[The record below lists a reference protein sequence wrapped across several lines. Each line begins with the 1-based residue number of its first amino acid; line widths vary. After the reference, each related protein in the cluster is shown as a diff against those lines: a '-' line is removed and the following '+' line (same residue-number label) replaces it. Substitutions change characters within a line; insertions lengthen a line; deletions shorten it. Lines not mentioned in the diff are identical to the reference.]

1 MKIAVIGA
9 GNMGG
14 ALIHG
19 WAKSGKVESLTIA
32 DKNEALLDKFRKTYP
47 GINATTDNT
56 AAVKGAEIVVL
67 VVKPWLM
74 PLVLDE
80 IKPSLNLDSQII
92 VSDAALIRRMPAAIS
107 VQTTHPRSWL
117 SNSAQQGSS
126 SMPFQTS
133 QPNLAQA

>member
-32 DKNEALLDKFRKTYP
+32 DKNEALLDKFKKTYP

-74 PLVLDE
+74 P
-80 IKPSLNLDSQII
+80 
-92 VSDAALIRRMPAAIS
+92 
-107 VQTTHPRSWL
+107 QTIQPRSWL
-117 SNSAQQGSS
+117 SNSVQQGSS